1 MSSDNGIVEAILK
14 SRILRE
20 GEETWEDVC
29 DRVARAIGNTEDE
42 RHDFYALMKS
52 GQFIPNS
59 PTLMN
64 AGTNIGQLSACFV
77 LPIGDSLREIHQC
90 YMNAALVHQ
99 SGGGTGFNFSSIRAR
114 GSPVKSTDGV
124 ASGPVSFMW
133 ALNACTE
140 VIKQGGRRRGANM
153 GILNVTHPD
162 ILQFVTC
169 KRVEGEFANFN
180 ISVMI
185 PDWFMEKVK
194 SGCRDYPVAVNE
206 CGYVEVNGEPVLRD
220 LDNPDHNGLEP
231 MRRVIT
237 VGEVWDA
244 IVEGM
249 WQNGEPGVLFYDRIN
264 RDNAVRDECGF
275 IEATNPCWTGDTRI
289 WTVNG
294 PVTFASLVENGITE
308 VDVLTNVDG
317 KLAFRTMRNI
327 RCTRADADLVEVTVQ
342 SSGRVKRISKLRCTP
357 DHNIVLSN
365 GEKVPAMALKP
376 GDRISSVY
384 RYNQGRGYKFLT
396 NRVISVVPI
405 GRGAVYNGTVDETH
419 TYYVL
424 CGDDDAIL
432 SANCGEQ
439 PLLPYE
445 SCNLGSINLSKFVTA
460 CDNEN
465 RKPTFDWS
473 AFQQV
478 INTAVRF
485 LDNVVDKNVYPLSEI
500 HEQTLKTRKIG
511 LGVMGLHDALL
522 IMGIPYD
529 SEEARDFAGK
539 IAKTLYEQAR
549 IASVNLAK
557 ERGVCPAFAETENVT
572 APRNAALTCIAP
584 TGTIAFLA
592 NCSHSIEP
600 VFSWVYYRENSIV
613 GERVRVVHPIFE
625 KDLKATIA
633 SLPLD
638 SEQLRVGVDA
648 LFNEVCET
656 ALRTGSIQSVPWL
669 PEEFK
674 RLYKCAMDIPWQDHL
689 KMQAAMQEHI
699 DGGISKTINLPET
712 ATRETVADA
721 IMAAWEYGC
730 KGFTTYRNKS
740 RQKVVMALSDA
751 PTASDTPV
759 KEPVTLPETR
769 PACVEGVTYKCVS
782 GCCELFVTVN
792 HIGTAIYEV
801 FVRTAGKGG
810 CEANN
815 EALGRAISVGIQGGI
830 DPEKFIQQFSKV
842 RCDVARHNH
851 KALGNSCPDIVGHCI
866 RMAKNRIEKTVLN
879 PDTGCETV
887 IKRIENPCP
896 KCGHELGFDGG
907 CNSGTC
913 QHCGWSGCS

>member
-1 MSSDNGIVEAILK
+1 M
-14 SRILRE
+14 
-20 GEETWEDVC
+20 C
-29 DRVARAIGNTEDE
+29 DD
-42 RHDFYALMKS
+42 
-52 GQFIPNS
+52 
-59 PTLMN
+59 
-64 AGTNIGQLSACFV
+64 
-77 LPIGDSLREIHQC
+77 
-90 YMNAALVHQ
+90 
-99 SGGGTGFNFSSIRAR
+99 
-114 GSPVKSTDGV
+114 
-124 ASGPVSFMW
+124 
-133 ALNACTE
+133 
-140 VIKQGGRRRGANM
+140 
-153 GILNVTHPD
+153 
-162 ILQFVTC
+162 
-169 KRVEGEFANFN
+169 
-180 ISVMI
+180 
-185 PDWFMEKVK
+185 
-194 SGCRDYPVAVNE
+194 
-206 CGYVEVNGEPVLRD
+206 
-220 LDNPDHNGLEP
+220 
-231 MRRVIT
+231 
-237 VGEVWDA
+237 
-244 IVEGM
+244 
-249 WQNGEPGVLFYDRIN
+249 
-264 RDNAVRDECGF
+264 
-275 IEATNPCWTGDTRI
+275 
-289 WTVNG
+289 
-294 PVTFASLVENGITE
+294 
-308 VDVLTNVDG
+308 
-317 KLAFRTMRNI
+317 
-327 RCTRADADLVEVTVQ
+327 
-342 SSGRVKRISKLRCTP
+342 
-357 DHNIVLSN
+357 
-365 GEKVPAMALKP
+365 
-376 GDRISSVY
+376 
-384 RYNQGRGYKFLT
+384 
-396 NRVISVVPI
+396 
-405 GRGAVYNGTVDETH
+405 
-419 TYYVL
+419 
-424 CGDDDAIL
+424 
-432 SANCGEQ
+432 
-439 PLLPYE
+439 
-445 SCNLGSINLSKFVTA
+445 
-460 CDNEN
+460 EN

-473 AFQQV
+473 AFQQA

-485 LDNVVDKNVYPLSEI
+485 LDNVVDKNVYPLPEI
-500 HEQTLKTRKIG
+500 HEQTHKTRKIG
-511 LGVMGLHDALL
+511 LGVMGFHDALL

-529 SEEARDFAGK
+529 SEEARDFAGRV
-539 IAKTLYEQAR
+539 AKTLYERAR

-557 ERGVCPAFAETENVT
+557 ERGVCPAFAETGHVA

-633 SLPLD
+633 SMTLN
-638 SEQLRVGVDA
+638 SEQLRPVADA
-648 LFNEVCET
+648 LFNKVCET

-674 RLYKCAMDIPWQDHL
+674 RLYKCAMDIPWLDHL

-721 IMAAWEYGC
+721 IMAAWEHGC

-751 PTASDTPV
+751 PTVSDAPV
-759 KEPVTLPETR
+759 KEPVTLPKTR

-830 DPEKFIQQFSKV
+830 DPEKFVRQFSKV

-866 RMAKNRIEKTVLN
+866 LMAKNRIEKTVLN

-907 CNSGTC
+907 CNAGTC
-913 QHCGWSGCS
+913 RHCGWSGCS

>member
-1 MSSDNGIVEAILK
+1 MSIDNGIVEAILK

-20 GEETWEDVC
+20 GETTWDDVC
-29 DRVARAIGNTEDE
+29 ARVARAIGNTEDE

-231 MRRVIT
+231 IRRVIT

-275 IEATNPCWTGDTRI
+275 IEATNPC
-289 WTVNG
+289 
-294 PVTFASLVENGITE
+294 
-308 VDVLTNVDG
+308 
-317 KLAFRTMRNI
+317 
-327 RCTRADADLVEVTVQ
+327 
-342 SSGRVKRISKLRCTP
+342 
-357 DHNIVLSN
+357 
-365 GEKVPAMALKP
+365 
-376 GDRISSVY
+376 
-384 RYNQGRGYKFLT
+384 
-396 NRVISVVPI
+396 
-405 GRGAVYNGTVDETH
+405 
-419 TYYVL
+419 
-424 CGDDDAIL
+424 
-432 SANCGEQ
+432 GEQ

-445 SCNLGSINLSKFVTA
+445 SCNLGSINLSKFVTV
-460 CDNEN
+460 CDDEN

-511 LGVMGLHDALL
+511 LGIMGLHDALL

-557 ERGVCPAFAETENVT
+557 ERGVCPAFAETGNVDT
-572 APRNAALTCIAP
+572 PRNAALTCIAP

-633 SLPLD
+633 SLPID

-689 KMQAAMQEHI
+689 KMQAAMQEYI

-740 RQKVVMALSDA
+740 RQKVVMALSDT
-751 PTASDTPV
+751 PTVSDAPV